1 MHGPAIRAGLRYG
14 LEAFALGFGLGIF
27 RTLVVAPALGE
38 TVAVL
43 IELPVLLSVM
53 ILRAR
58 HIVRGSPA
66 IASRLDHLVMGATGF
81 GLLMLCEFGL
91 GAALGLSVRQWLTDM
106 IRMPGGIGLAG
117 QLLFALLPLLV
128 RRR

>member
-1 MHGPAIRAGLRYG
+1 VRGPAIRAGLRYG

-58 HIVRGSPA
+58 AISCGARLPSPPGSAIWSWARRGSA
-66 IASRLDHLVMGATGF
+66 
-81 GLLMLCEFGL
+81 C
-91 GAALGLSVRQWLTDM
+91 
-106 IRMPGGIGLAG
+106 
-117 QLLFALLPLLV
+117 
-128 RRR
+128 